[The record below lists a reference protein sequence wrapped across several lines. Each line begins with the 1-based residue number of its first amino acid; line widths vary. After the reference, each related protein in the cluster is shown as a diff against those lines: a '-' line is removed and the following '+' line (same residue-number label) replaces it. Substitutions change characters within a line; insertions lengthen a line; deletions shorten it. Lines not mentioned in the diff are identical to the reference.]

1 MGAEGKEGERERE
14 REEDTQMGKE
24 RENERDGR
32 KKETDRLSQE
42 VGSGDGMTIN
52 CMLESTHHLL

>member
-1 MGAEGKEGERERE
+1 
-14 REEDTQMGKE
+14 MGKK